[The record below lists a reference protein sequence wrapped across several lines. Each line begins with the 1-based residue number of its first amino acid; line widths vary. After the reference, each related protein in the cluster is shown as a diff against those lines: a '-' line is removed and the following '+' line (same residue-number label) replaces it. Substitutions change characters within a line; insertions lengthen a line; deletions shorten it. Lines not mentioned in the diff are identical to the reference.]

1 MIELVRSLLNII
13 IILSLVS
20 SSYAYHAIPI
30 QAHFLLPGRSQSS
43 QQVCSY
49 KNQYIVAGVL
59 RACLYVWMT
68 QSIIS
73 SQSSQRFCGELL
85 TPPV

>member
-1 MIELVRSLLNII
+1 MIELVRLLLNII

-49 KNQYIVAGVL
+49 KINILLQDFYVH
-59 RACLYVWMT
+59 VWM
-68 QSIIS
+68 
-73 SQSSQRFCGELL
+73 FG
-85 TPPV
+85 